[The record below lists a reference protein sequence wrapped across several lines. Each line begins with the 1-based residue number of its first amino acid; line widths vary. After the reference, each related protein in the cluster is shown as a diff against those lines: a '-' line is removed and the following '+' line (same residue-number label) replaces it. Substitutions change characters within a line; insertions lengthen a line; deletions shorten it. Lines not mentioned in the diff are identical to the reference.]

1 MIQENQLLVLSVQE
15 SRVRNI
21 LLDECCNV
29 NEQFLVHGLQIYH
42 NGSKLHA
49 AFIQDRS

>member
-21 LLDECCNV
+21 LVDECRNV
-29 NEQFLVHGLQIYH
+29 NEQFLEHGLQIYD

-49 AFIQDRS
+49 AFIQE